1 MAKEYALKKLYSKE
15 RIIICGCD
23 AISGLLIHYLLD
35 ELFGRNEYII
45 LHSFRFELEKEW
57 EWTLDDPI
65 PDSFIIKEWF
75 NNREERI
82 LTTCWDWERTIEAIN
97 EAKLKDVVRLY
108 KFCDYAYISK
118 DLPF

>member
-1 MAKEYALKKLYSKE
+1 MAKEYALKNLYSKE

-35 ELFGRNEYII
+35 ELFGRGEYAI
-45 LHSFRFELEKEW
+45 LLRFHQELEKEW
-57 EWTLDDPI
+57 EWTLDEPI
-65 PDSFIIKEWF
+65 PDDVLINNWF
-75 NNREERI
+75 NHRPERI
-82 LTTCWDWERTIEAIN
+82 ITTCWDWDRTMNAIR
-97 EAKLKDVVRLY
+97 EAKLKDTVRLY